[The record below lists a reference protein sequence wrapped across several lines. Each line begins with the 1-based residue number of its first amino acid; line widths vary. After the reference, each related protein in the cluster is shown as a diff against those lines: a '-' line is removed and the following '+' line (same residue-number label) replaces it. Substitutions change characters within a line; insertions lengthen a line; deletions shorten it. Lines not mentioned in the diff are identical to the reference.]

1 MGRYA
6 PSHDFP
12 ISRSHGFFAREG
24 SGPIKTTLAKLSN
37 IKGAVHMSQPG
48 KQAPP
53 VAHAPHAP
61 LTDYY
66 NSEQERAG
74 FVRRMFDS
82 TAADYDRMEL
92 ILGFGNGPR
101 YRGQALVRAGLRPG
115 MRIVDVGVG
124 TGLVAREAVRIVGNP
139 QLVVGVD
146 PSPGMMSSAR
156 LPQGVSLL
164 EGTAE
169 AIPFPDASFDFLS
182 MGYALRHISDLS
194 LAFREFHR
202 VMKPGARLCLLEIT
216 WSENGIR
223 GALMKAY
230 MKGVVPVLAR
240 IVGRAEGTSLL
251 WRYYWDTIK
260 GCAPPEQVLATLEAA
275 GFAGVRRHIDSKVL
289 SMLAE
294 YQAIKP
300 E

>member
-1 MGRYA
+1 
-6 PSHDFP
+6 
-12 ISRSHGFFAREG
+12 
-24 SGPIKTTLAKLSN
+24 
-37 IKGAVHMSQPG
+37 MSQPG
-48 KQAPP
+48 NQAPP

-66 NSEQERAG
+66 DSEEERAR
-74 FVRRMFDS
+74 FVRRMFDTS
-82 TAADYDRMEL
+82 AADYDRMEL
-92 ILGFGNGPR
+92 ILGFGKGAW
-101 YRGQALVRAGLRPG
+101 YRSQALQRAGLRPG

-146 PSPGMMSSAR
+146 PSPGMMACAR
-156 LPQGVSLL
+156 LPGVSLL

-182 MGYALRHISDLS
+182 MGYALRHIGDLS

-216 WSENGIR
+216 RPERSIA

-230 MKGVVPVLAR
+230 MKGLVPVLAR
-240 IVGRAEGTSLL
+240 LVGGAKSTAVL
-251 WRYYWDTIK
+251 WRYYWDTIEA
-260 GCAPPEQVLATLEAA
+260 CVPPEQVLATLEAA
-275 GFAGVRRHIDSKVL
+275 GFASSRRHIESRLL

>member
-1 MGRYA
+1 MSP
-6 PSHDFP
+6 PSNQ
-12 ISRSHGFFAREG
+12 
-24 SGPIKTTLAKLSN
+24 T
-37 IKGAVHMSQPG
+37 
-48 KQAPP
+48 PP
-53 VAHAPHAP
+53 VARAPHAP

-92 ILGFGNGPR
+92 ILGFGAGPR
-101 YRGQALVRAGLRPG
+101 YRGRALVRAGLRPG

-124 TGLVAREAVRIVGNP
+124 TGLVAREAMRIVGNP

-164 EGTAE
+164 EGMAE

-182 MGYALRHISDLS
+182 MGYALRHIGDLL

-216 WSENGIR
+216 RPEKGIG

-230 MKGVVPVLAR
+230 MKGVVPALAR
-240 IVGRAEGTSLL
+240 IVGNAKGTSLL
-251 WRYYWDTIK
+251 WRYYWDTIEA
-260 GCAPPEQVLATLEAA
+260 CVPPEQVLATLEAA
-275 GFAGVRRHIDSKVL
+275 GFADVRRHIESKAL

-300 E
+300 